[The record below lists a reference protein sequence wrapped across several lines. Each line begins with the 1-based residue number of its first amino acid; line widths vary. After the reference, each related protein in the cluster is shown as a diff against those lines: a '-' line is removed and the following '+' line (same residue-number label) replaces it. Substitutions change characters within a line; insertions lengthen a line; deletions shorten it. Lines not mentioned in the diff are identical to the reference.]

1 MIASDSNRIVPSPS
15 IKAGSAIIGLTARYA
30 ASRCVPFM
38 TAAIQ
43 RGAPGTYVYIIN
55 ADDTVSVRRGAR
67 GRAHA
72 EIL

>member
-1 MIASDSNRIVPSPS
+1 
-15 IKAGSAIIGLTARYA
+15 
-30 ASRCVPFM
+30 M